1 MTKKPKPIRRN
12 RRKLHTDKWIVGMI
26 EADGLT
32 LSMFGH
38 PTVHTDYDTAVAAA
52 ERGHLAHGK
61 TFVVFAKKCVV
72 GFVRPPVMKTEF
84 LA

>member
-12 RRKLHTDKWIVGMI
+12 PRKPHTDKWIVGMF
-26 EADGLT
+26 DNGV
-32 LSMFGH
+32 LSFFNH
-38 PTVHTDYDTAVAAA
+38 PLVHSDYDAAVADA
-52 ERGHLAHGK
+52 EARHTRHGK